1 MKKVGWGLRNFWLN
15 CWLLF
20 SLCLW
25 RMKGT
30 LIYRECGCFWRWWAV
45 LHDWGMSCP
54 SWRHLLLGECVTF
67 FEVRNLLSVK
77 SPLSF
82 LNYCRWVDLLLSWK
96 DKCVV
101 IFFFC
106 FWSGDAVESSDAFGL
121 EMLSTFVILW
131 WVTVFCLLVMSALSS
146 VFWWWNLQKSISFL
160 SLSLF
165 FFTYQRDLGHRWDRW
180 RWRMSWSLPGNGWW
194 KTPRGGV
201 NRCNC

>member
-1 MKKVGWGLRNFWLN
+1 
-15 CWLLF
+15 
-20 SLCLW
+20 
-25 RMKGT
+25 MKGT

-45 LHDWGMSCP
+45 LHDWGMSCA

-106 FWSGDAVESSDAFGL
+106 FWSGDAVESGDAFEL
-121 EMLSTFVILW
+121 EMLSAFVILW

-146 VFWWWNLQKSISFL
+146 VFWWWNLQKSVSFFSL

-165 FFTYQRDLGHRWDRW
+165 FFLHIKGILATDGIGGGGGCRGVC
-180 RWRMSWSLPGNGWW
+180 PGTVELLLHLL
-194 KTPRGGV
+194 KFLEL
-201 NRCNC
+201 